1 MILKIMTFNI
11 RHSSDFNAYLED
23 GSDKIDF
30 NVPSD
35 IINEF
40 GADIVGL
47 NEVNGEGVRADFTPQ
62 AEEIGKL
69 TNKNAFFAPAIDIEG
84 AGLYGNAL
92 LSKLPVKE
100 FKNIPIPDPLVKDE
114 KAYYETR
121 CLIKAVIDLG
131 GKDITVFVSHFGLAN
146 GEKKNA
152 VSTVLK
158 ELSGIKTPIILMGD
172 FNMRPENELLKP
184 FYERFNEVDA
194 KNNEFTCRSDKPKV
208 KIDYI
213 FLSKDIKVIK
223 SKVIKKIAS
232 DHFALTTEV
241 EI

>member
-92 LSKLPVKE
+92 LSKYPVKE

-114 KAYYETR
+114 KAYYEKVGIYLTKHKP
-121 CLIKAVIDLG
+121 IKPP
-131 GKDITVFVSHFGLAN
+131 
-146 GEKKNA
+146 
-152 VSTVLK
+152 LK
-158 ELSGIKTPIILMGD
+158 GSLWQ
-172 FNMRPENELLKP
+172 
-184 FYERFNEVDA
+184 V
-194 KNNEFTCRSDKPKV
+194 
-208 KIDYI
+208 
-213 FLSKDIKVIK
+213 
-223 SKVIKKIAS
+223 
-232 DHFALTTEV
+232 
-241 EI
+241 